1 MSWSLSRKRP
11 WLAALLGALVT
22 GLGHL
27 YLRRW
32 WRALGWL
39 AVLLGVSTLVVD
51 PSTVNAVA
59 SGNAV
64 DPFAVAPILI
74 VGTLNVIDAYL
85 LALAHNA
92 VVRLSAHPE
101 AEPTHCPNCG
111 KEVDTELDFCQWC
124 STELPDATD

>member
-39 AVLLGVSTLVVD
+39 ATLVGVSTLFVD
-51 PSTVNAVA
+51 PSTLEALA
-59 SGNAV
+59 SGSAV

-74 VGTLNVIDAYL
+74 VGILNVIDAYV

-101 AEPTHCPNCG
+101 QGPTHCPNCG
-111 KEVDTELDFCQWC
+111 KEVDTDLDFCQWC
-124 STELPDATD
+124 STELPDMD